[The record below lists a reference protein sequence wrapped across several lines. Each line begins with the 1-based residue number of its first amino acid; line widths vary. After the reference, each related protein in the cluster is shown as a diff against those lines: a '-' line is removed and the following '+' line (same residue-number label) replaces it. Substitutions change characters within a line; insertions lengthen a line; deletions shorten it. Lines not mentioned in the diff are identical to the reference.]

1 VRKNVRKSDPE
12 PENENEEHKQSNK
25 KPDLAH
31 DIPKFVTLGDMFD
44 KLYKDA
50 TDAEEDLSHTG
61 EKCKKVIARFVN

>member
-1 VRKNVRKSDPE
+1 
-12 PENENEEHKQSNK
+12 
-25 KPDLAH
+25 
-31 DIPKFVTLGDMFD
+31 VTLGDMFD